1 MSGRGNIKF
10 SFKENARTFPKSF
23 TTQENIRISKPKK
36 KAMEF
41 VQKENF
47 EPKIKSMITYKMSFI
62 NKTTNK

>member
-1 MSGRGNIKF
+1 
-10 SFKENARTFPKSF
+10 
-23 TTQENIRISKPKK
+23 
-36 KAMEF
+36 MEF